1 MQIREQEL
9 IKSSIRG
16 DADARRAL
24 YDRYVQYLSAV
35 CSRYITDR
43 ADAKDVLQEALVK
56 IFQSL
61 DRFEW
66 RGEGSLKSWMTRIV
80 VNECLKFLR
89 DNRKLDMFVTMPEL
103 PDLPDEK
110 DDDTEISVEDVPP
123 DVIHSMIRELPDG
136 YRTVFNL
143 FVIEGRSHRE
153 IAKVLG
159 ISEATSA
166 SQFHRA
172 KKILSKRIRE
182 YVEDL
187 ESGTV
192 GKQVLQ

>member
-1 MQIREQEL
+1 MQISEREL

-43 ADAKDVLQEALVK
+43 ADVKDVLQEALVK
-56 IFQSL
+56 VFQSL

-66 RGEGSLKSWMTRIV
+66 RGEGSLRSWMARIV
-80 VNECLKFLR
+80 VNECLKFMR
-89 DNRKLDMFVTMPEL
+89 DNRRLDMFVTMPEL
-103 PDLPDEK
+103 PDVPDDE
-110 DDDTEISVEDVPP
+110 DDDAEISVEDVPP

-153 IAKVLG
+153 IAKMLG

-182 YVEDL
+182 YVGEL
-187 ESGTV
+187 ESGTA

>member
-66 RGEGSLKSWMTRIV
+66 RGEGSLRSWMARIV
-80 VNECLKFLR
+80 VNECLKFMR
-89 DNRKLDMFVTMPEL
+89 DNRRLDMFVTMPEL
-103 PDLPDEK
+103 PDVPDDE
-110 DDDTEISVEDVPP
+110 DDDAEISVEDVPP

-153 IAKVLG
+153 IAKMLG